1 VKIASPTFYAMRDAR
16 TPLLASLAAVAIN
29 LGLNTT
35 LVHVLGY
42 RGLALGTS
50 IASLFDAGL
59 LLWLLQRR
67 IGHTDDSSMVEG
79 FSKVVMASLAMGAAA
94 WLADRELA
102 RVLPSGVSIVKHL
115 DVYLTVR
122 LGLSIVAGLAILLAA
137 ARLLRVAELDEALER
152 VLRRAAA
159 ANGAA

>member
-1 VKIASPTFYAMRDAR
+1 
-16 TPLLASLAAVAIN
+16 
-29 LGLNTT
+29 
-35 LVHVLGY
+35 
-42 RGLALGTS
+42 
-50 IASLFDAGL
+50 
-59 LLWLLQRR
+59 
-67 IGHTDDSSMVEG
+67 MVEG
-79 FSKVVMASLAMGAAA
+79 FSKVVVASLAMGAAA